1 MRHFGSNVGLRASAL
16 PLEID
21 CPEGASDSP
30 ADRRIRLGDLMVRHD
45 PELGLLVLHA
55 RGRTDEIRPVHPG
68 LVAELWLPPAL
79 RLLMQSLGA
88 TSNLLIPG
96 RRMFGD
102 PSLDE
107 VGEVLAQPRVV
118 VGSTTVS
125 RRQWVLPPGSV
136 PTRAKGESDQ
146 RLLLRLADWLAGH
159 GMPQRCFV
167 RALDPRSVVSGEVW
181 RVKSRKPVYVDFA
194 NLLLIGVLERLLAAG
209 PEQVVFLQEAL
220 PDSRPATGPRRRR
233 APGDRIPRR
242 DQRRTDRMTMTDG
255 PDTAAVLDPAAAR
268 AEDWVCAHVFY
279 DADQDALLTRC
290 VRPLVADLERRGLA
304 QSHFFLRY
312 WEGGPHVRLRVLP
325 RSLAHS
331 DGVRAAME
339 HGIGA
344 FLAESPSP
352 DVVDRSRFAGV
363 ARGLA
368 GLEGREGHDDVVRP
382 NNSVEFTPY
391 VREHADYGHG
401 AAIAAVERHF
411 CESSFYWRC
420 RW

>member
-1 MRHFGSNVGLRASAL
+1 
-16 PLEID
+16 
-21 CPEGASDSP
+21 
-30 ADRRIRLGDLMVRHD
+30 
-45 PELGLLVLHA
+45 
-55 RGRTDEIRPVHPG
+55 
-68 LVAELWLPPAL
+68 
-79 RLLMQSLGA
+79 
-88 TSNLLIPG
+88 
-96 RRMFGD
+96 
-102 PSLDE
+102 
-107 VGEVLAQPRVV
+107 
-118 VGSTTVS
+118 
-125 RRQWVLPPGSV
+125 
-136 PTRAKGESDQ
+136 
-146 RLLLRLADWLAGH
+146 
-159 GMPQRCFV
+159 
-167 RALDPRSVVSGEVW
+167 
-181 RVKSRKPVYVDFA
+181 
-194 NLLLIGVLERLLAAG
+194 
-209 PEQVVFLQEAL
+209 
-220 PDSRPATGPRRRR
+220 
-233 APGDRIPRR
+233 
-242 DQRRTDRMTMTDG
+242 MTMTDG

-411 CESSFYWRC
+411 CESSRLAMSVVTAGTSVDQRALLAFDLVVGVFALCDEIRDRWARAGGPPVPFGSGPEAADVEPRFLAQREKLCARALRTWELAADPVGNDHRGYWLASVHRLREELRRLEESGGFTANWIASPLAGPLDLGGTDHPATELVLLRC
-420 RW
+420 AHLVNNRLGLTLWQENQLRFLVGRVLAELPQARGVA